1 LKPQFAA
8 GMELNMDRFTGLEVF
23 AKVVEGASFAAAG
36 RRLGMSP
43 AMVTKHVQTLE
54 ERLGVRLLNRTT
66 HRVSATEVG
75 KSYYEYCQ
83 RILAELEEADGT
95 ARDLQTAP
103 RGLLKVTAPV
113 SFGTRQLAPG
123 IAEYLASY
131 PEVSIDLSLENTYV
145 DLLEKR
151 FDLAIRLG
159 HLPSSSLI
167 ARKLGEVETILC
179 ASPGYLQKHDTPQT
193 PHDLDKHNC
202 LIYTSAVPQTVWTF
216 VDQSGK
222 QTDIRVSGRFLTNG
236 TDAICT
242 LALKDAGVALV
253 ADFLVADDLT
263 AGRLLRLLPEYA
275 TQATPIYAVYPHS
288 RYLSAKARTFIDFL
302 ALRFARW
309 PKTKQDGTNG
319 NISVQAP
326 ASLRAIS

>member
-1 LKPQFAA
+1 
-8 GMELNMDRFTGLEVF
+8 MELNMDRFTGLEVF
-23 AKVVEGASFAAAG
+23 AKVVEGANFAAAG
-36 RRLGMSP
+36 RHLGISP

-66 HRVSATEVG
+66 HRVSATEAG
-75 KSYYEYCQ
+75 KSYYEHCL

-113 SFGTRQLAPG
+113 SFGTRQLAPE
-123 IAEYLASY
+123 IAEYLVLY
-131 PEVSIDLSLENTYV
+131 PGISIDLSLEKSYV

-179 ASPGYLQKHDTPQT
+179 ASPGYLQKYGAPQL
-193 PHDLDKHNC
+193 PGDLDTHNC
-202 LIYTSAVPQTVWTF
+202 LLYTNAAPQSVWTL

-222 QTDIRVSGRFLTNG
+222 QAAVRVSGRFITNG
-236 TDAICT
+236 IDAICA

-253 ADFLVADDLT
+253 PDYLAADDLT
-263 AGRLLRLLPEYA
+263 AGRLLRLLPGYA

-288 RYLSAKARTFIDFL
+288 RNLSAKAKTFIDFL
-302 ALRFARW
+302 ALRFAHW

-319 NISVQAP
+319 TISVQAP
-326 ASLRAIS
+326 PRLRAVS

>member
-1 LKPQFAA
+1 
-8 GMELNMDRFTGLEVF
+8 MELNMDRFTGLEVF

-36 RRLGMSP
+36 RHLGISP

-75 KSYYEYCQ
+75 KSYYEYCL

-123 IAEYLASY
+123 IAEYLVSY
-131 PEVSIDLSLENTYV
+131 PDVSIDLSLENSYV

-179 ASPGYLQKHDTPQT
+179 ASPGYLQKHDTPQA
-193 PHDLDKHNC
+193 PHDLDEHNC
-202 LIYTSAVPQTVWTF
+202 LIYTSAVPQTIWTF

-222 QTDIRVSGRFLTNG
+222 QADIRVSGRFLTNG

-253 ADFLVADDLT
+253 PDFLVADDLT

-309 PKTKQDGTNG
+309 PKTKQDGTSG
-319 NISVQAP
+319 NISVQATP
-326 ASLRAIS
+326 RLRTVS

>member
-1 LKPQFAA
+1 
-8 GMELNMDRFTGLEVF
+8 MELNMDRFTGLAVF

-36 RRLGMSP
+36 RHFGISP

-75 KSYYEYCQ
+75 KSYYEHCL

-113 SFGTRQLAPG
+113 SFGTRQLAPE
-123 IAEYLASY
+123 IAEYLESY
-131 PEVSIDLSLENTYV
+131 PGVSIDLSLENSYV

-179 ASPGYLQKHDTPQT
+179 ASPGYLQKHDAPQT
-193 PHDLDKHNC
+193 PGDLDKHNC
-202 LIYTSAVPQTVWTF
+202 LLYTNGVPQSVWTL
-216 VDQSGK
+216 VDQSGR
-222 QTDIRVSGRFLTNG
+222 QADIRVSGRFLTNG
-236 TDAICT
+236 ADAICT
-242 LALKDAGVALV
+242 LALKNAGVALV
-253 ADFLVADDLT
+253 PDFLVADDLT
-263 AGRLLRLLPEYA
+263 AGRLVRLLPEYA

-302 ALRFARW
+302 ALRFGRW
-309 PKTKQDGTNG
+309 PQAKQSRANDKSRGR
-319 NISVQAP
+319 AP
-326 ASLRAIS
+326 PRLREAS

>member
-1 LKPQFAA
+1 
-8 GMELNMDRFTGLEVF
+8 MDRFTGLEVF

-36 RRLGMSP
+36 RHLGMSP

-75 KSYYEYCQ
+75 KSYYEYCL

-123 IAEYLASY
+123 IAEYLVSY
-131 PEVSIDLSLENTYV
+131 PDVSIDLSLENYYV

-179 ASPGYLQKHDTPQT
+179 ASPGYLQKNGSPQT

-202 LIYTSAVPQTVWTF
+202 LLHTNAVPQSVWTL

-222 QTDIRVSGRFLTNG
+222 QIVISVSGRFLTNN

-253 ADFLVADDLT
+253 PDYLVADDLT
-263 AGRLLRLLPEYA
+263 AGRLLQLLPEYA
-275 TQATPIYAVYPHS
+275 TQATPVYAVYPHS
-288 RYLSAKARTFIDFL
+288 LNLSAKARTFINFF

-326 ASLRAIS
+326 PRLRALS

>member
-1 LKPQFAA
+1 
-8 GMELNMDRFTGLEVF
+8 MDRFTGLEVF

-36 RRLGMSP
+36 RHFGISP

-54 ERLGVRLLNRTT
+54 GRLGVRLLNRTT

-75 KSYYEYCQ
+75 QSYYEHCL

-103 RGLLKVTAPV
+103 RGLLKVSAPV
-113 SFGTRQLAPG
+113 SFGTRQLAPR
-123 IAEYLASY
+123 IAEYLVSY
-131 PEVSIDLSLENTYV
+131 PGVSIDLSLENYYV

-179 ASPGYLQKHDTPQT
+179 ASPAYLQKNGAPQT
-193 PHDLDKHNC
+193 PDDLDKHNC
-202 LIYTSAVPQTVWTF
+202 LLYTNAVPQSVWTL

-222 QTDIRVSGRFLTNG
+222 QHAIRVSGRFLTNG

-253 ADFLVADDLT
+253 PDFLVADDLT
-263 AGRLLRLLPEYA
+263 DGRLLRLLPEY
-275 TQATPIYAVYPHS
+275 TTHATPIYSVYPHS

-309 PKTKQDGTNG
+309 PQSKQDGTKG
-319 NISVQAP
+319 NISVQASP
-326 ASLRAIS
+326 RLREAS

>member
-1 LKPQFAA
+1 
-8 GMELNMDRFTGLEVF
+8 MELNMDRFTGLEVF

-36 RRLGMSP
+36 RHLGISP

-75 KSYYEYCQ
+75 QSYYEHCL
-83 RILAELEEADGT
+83 RIIAEIEEADGA
-95 ARDLQTAP
+95 ARDLQGAP

-123 IAEYLASY
+123 IADYLESY
-131 PEVSIDLSLENTYV
+131 PRVSIDLSLENHYV
-145 DLLEKR
+145 DLLER
-151 FDLAIRLG
+151 HFDLAIRLG

-179 ASPGYLQKHDTPQT
+179 ASPAYLQQNGAPQT
-193 PHDLDKHNC
+193 PHDLGKYSC
-202 LIYTSAVPQTVWTF
+202 LLYTNGMPQSVWTF
-216 VDQSGK
+216 VDQSGE
-222 QTDIRVSGRFLTNG
+222 QTIVNVSGRFLTNG
-236 TDAICT
+236 ADAICT

-253 ADFLVADDLT
+253 PDFLVADDLT
-263 AGRLLRLLPEYA
+263 AGRLRRLLPEYA
-275 TQATPIYAVYPHS
+275 TEATPIYAVYPHG

-309 PKTKQDGTNG
+309 PQAKQDSTNG
-319 NISVQAP
+319 NRGVQAP
-326 ASLRAIS
+326 PSLRQPLTAI

>member
-1 LKPQFAA
+1 
-8 GMELNMDRFTGLEVF
+8 
-23 AKVVEGASFAAAG
+23 
-36 RRLGMSP
+36 
-43 AMVTKHVQTLE
+43 
-54 ERLGVRLLNRTT
+54 
-66 HRVSATEVG
+66 VSATEVG
-75 KSYYEYCQ
+75 KSYYEYCL
-83 RILAELEEADGT
+83 RILAELEEADGI

-123 IAEYLASY
+123 IAEYLVSY
-131 PEVSIDLSLENTYV
+131 PDVSIDLSLENSYV

-179 ASPGYLQKHDTPQT
+179 ASPGYLQKHDTPQA

-202 LIYTSAVPQTVWTF
+202 LIYTSAAPQTVWTF

-222 QTDIRVSGRFLTNG
+222 QADIHVSGRFLTNG

-242 LALKDAGVALV
+242 LALKDAGVA
-253 ADFLVADDLT
+253 
-263 AGRLLRLLPEYA
+263 LLPEYA

-309 PKTKQDGTNG
+309 PKTKQDGPND
-319 NISVQAP
+319 NISVRATP
-326 ASLRAIS
+326 RLRTVS

>member
-1 LKPQFAA
+1 
-8 GMELNMDRFTGLEVF
+8 MDRFTGLEVF

-36 RRLGMSP
+36 RHLGISP

-75 KSYYEYCQ
+75 QSYYEHCL
-83 RILAELEEADGT
+83 RILAELEEADVT

-113 SFGTRQLAPG
+113 SFGTRQLAPE
-123 IAEYLASY
+123 IAEYLVSY
-131 PEVSIDLSLENTYV
+131 PGVSIDLSLENFYV

-167 ARKLGEVETILC
+167 ARKLGEVEMILC
-179 ASPGYLQKHDTPQT
+179 ASPGYLQKNGAPQT
-193 PHDLDKHNC
+193 PQDLDKHNC
-202 LIYTSAVPQTVWTF
+202 LLYANGVPSSLWAF
-216 VDQSGK
+216 VDESGK
-222 QTDIRVSGRFLTNG
+222 QTVISVSGRFLSNG
-236 TDAICT
+236 AEAICT

-253 ADFLVADDLT
+253 PDFLVADDLM
-263 AGRLLRLLPEYA
+263 AGRLLRLLPEYT

-288 RYLSAKARTFIDFL
+288 RYLPAKARTFIDFL
-302 ALRFARW
+302 ALRFARS
-309 PKTKQDGTNG
+309 PQAKQDGTNG
-319 NISVQAP
+319 NSSVQAP
-326 ASLRAIS
+326 PHVFGQHLDAM

>member
-1 LKPQFAA
+1 
-8 GMELNMDRFTGLEVF
+8 MELNMDRFTGLEVF

-36 RRLGMSP
+36 RHLGMSP
-43 AMVTKHVQTLE
+43 AMVTKHIQTLE

-75 KSYYEYCQ
+75 KSYYEYSL
-83 RILAELEEADGT
+83 RILADLEEAEGA

-113 SFGTRQLAPG
+113 SFGTRQLAPE
-123 IAEYLASY
+123 IAEYLESY
-131 PEVSIDLSLENTYV
+131 PGVSIDLSLENSYV

-179 ASPGYLQKHDTPQT
+179 ASPGYLKKHDAPQT
-193 PHDLDKHNC
+193 PHDLETQNC
-202 LIYTSAVPQTVWTF
+202 LLYSAVPQSVWTF
-216 VDQSGK
+216 VNQGGELAVSN
-222 QTDIRVSGRFLTNG
+222 VSGRFLTNG
-236 TDAICT
+236 ADAICT

-253 ADFLVADDLT
+253 PDFLVADDLS
-263 AGRLLRLLPEYA
+263 AGRLLRLLPEYT

-302 ALRFARW
+302 ALQFGRW
-309 PKTKQDGTNG
+309 PQAKQSSANG
-319 NISVQAP
+319 KSRVRAP
-326 ASLRAIS
+326 PRLREAS